1 MPVDEFDI
9 SRLRLGS
16 LKLKLPLLANERE
29 RKRSTE
35 KPARYVCAVRD
46 ATLFRTV
53 IVRLRLPV
61 AGSGGIVSIGG
72 LMSTFTS
79 RLLNSVLAVAVSSLL
94 SASALAATILDLE
107 TVAPAVYF
115 GGESFEQSGFR
126 FTVLGNEFGVV
137 DTAAACLVAQCPTG
151 STGQFYSGLNDGRVG
166 LARSD
171 GTVFALSGFDAGFLS
186 PIPLSGPTLSPGRII
201 VEAVDV
207 NGATIVQ
214 SWDFGDSAADGSFAF
229 ELFDD
234 PAAFA
239 LFSHVRSLT
248 FFACTFNDA
257 GACENVNQNLS
268 QFALDNIVLV
278 ALQVPEPG
286 TLLLLAV
293 GLAGLSIRSRRA
305 AR

>member
-1 MPVDEFDI
+1 M
-9 SRLRLGS
+9 SRLHVGS
-16 LKLKLPLLANERE
+16 RGHKLPLLAMAGA
-29 RKRSTE
+29 RKR
-35 KPARYVCAVRD
+35 
-46 ATLFRTV
+46 RTKELAGR
-53 IVRLRLPV
+53 VRLYGKRRSSALPSFV
-61 AGSGGIVSIGG
+61 CGRRSQALGESFQSGG
-72 LMSTFTS
+72 LMSTFAS
-79 RLLNSVLAVAVSSLL
+79 RLLNSVLAVAVSTLL
-94 SASALAATILDLE
+94 SAGALAATILDLE
-107 TVAPAVYF
+107 TVAPSIYF
-115 GGESFEQSGFR
+115 GGDSFEQSGFR

-171 GTVFALSGFDAGFLS
+171 GAVFALSGFDAGFLS
-186 PIPLSGPTLSPGRII
+186 PIPLFGPTLSPGRIV
-201 VEAVDV
+201 VEAIDL

-239 LFSHVRSLT
+239 LFSQVRSLT

-278 ALQVPEPG
+278 ALQVPEPA

-293 GLAGLSIRSRRA
+293 GLAGLSLRSRRA